1 MTPASKPTRQPKP
14 HGFPLTTGR
23 IHFIGIGG
31 IGMSGIAEILCD
43 MGYTITGSDMN
54 ESTNIARLRK
64 KGIAI
69 TIGHSA
75 DNIEGA
81 GIVVISTAIPPSNP
95 EVIAARKQFLPIVHR
110 AEMLGELMRLKKSI
124 AIAGTHGKTTTTSMV
139 ASVLD
144 AGGLDPTVIN
154 GGIIMGWGSNAR
166 LGASEWMVVEAD
178 ESDGSFA
185 RLKPTVA
192 VVTNIDPEHLDHHGD
207 FDSLRHAFRDFI
219 SAIPFYGFASLC
231 IDHPI
236 VQHMIAEIP
245 ERRLLTYG
253 FSASADVRG
262 VNVRHDGEGMVYDV
276 AISQRLGE
284 ASKNKNENKNM
295 SLTNLRLPMLG
306 EHNVLN
312 SLAAICVGLE
322 LGLDADAITK
332 GITDFPGVG
341 RRFDHKGEGAGIA
354 VIDDYGHHPVE
365 ITAVLAATRMLKPTE
380 KVIAVF
386 QPHRY
391 TRLRDLFADFCGCF
405 NDADH
410 VLIAHVY
417 AAGEEAI
424 DGVSR
429 DHLIDGL
436 RAHGHPSVAGL
447 DDPKDL
453 AGLVLEVASPGDVVL
468 CLGAGT
474 ITKWA
479 EALPK
484 ALEHYASKT
493 SKPSTKGKKS

>member
-1 MTPASKPTRQPKP
+1 MTPTPKPTRQMGQNPK

-43 MGYTITGSDMN
+43 MGYTISGSDMS
-54 ESTNIARLRK
+54 ESGNVSRLRK

-75 DNIEGA
+75 DTIEGA
-81 GIVVISTAIPPSNP
+81 GIVVISTAIPPTNP
-95 EVIAARKQFLPIVHR
+95 EVVAARKQFLPIVHR

-154 GGIIMGWGSNAR
+154 GGIITGWGSNAR

-178 ESDGSFA
+178 ESDGSFS

-207 FDSLRHAFRDFI
+207 FDSLRQAFRDFI
-219 SAIPFYGFASLC
+219 AAIPFYGFASLC
-231 IDHPI
+231 IDHPM
-236 VQHMIAEIP
+236 VQQMIAEIP

-262 VNVRHDGEGMVYDV
+262 VNVHHDGEGMVYDV

-284 ASKNKNENKNM
+284 INKNKNIN
-295 SLTNLRLPMLG
+295 LTNLRLPMLG

-365 ITAVLAATRMLKPTE
+365 IHAVLAATRMLKPTE

-391 TRLRDLFADFCGCF
+391 TRLRDLFADFCACF
-405 NDADH
+405 NNADH

-424 DGVSR
+424 EGVSR

-479 EALPK
+479 EALPQ
-484 ALEHYASKT
+484 ALENHASKT
-493 SKPSTKGKKS
+493 STKGKKS